1 VKRNEEVAS
10 VKVRSRRIAALL
22 GVGLALALSAVLM
35 TTAAS
40 ARPNHVEKRTRITIM
55 VGGINKV
62 IYAVATLAKNLGYYE
77 KAGVDIY
84 PLDSPAGVEEADALV
99 AGQIDAAMGYYNHT
113 IDLAGKGKSTECVV
127 QIGLT
132 PGHAIVV
139 PTNSSIHSLADMKGK
154 VMGITGTGSSTDFE
168 LQYLGLRNGIQPS
181 QFTRLPVGAGQ
192 TFIAALQHG
201 QIDGGITSQPT
212 IATLVASGQARIL
225 VDLQDNAQSKKAF
238 GGTFPSTCIYM
249 RTDYVN
255 GHKEGVQRLVNAV
268 VWTLKWIHSHSAA
281 QIASKMPVDY
291 AGSNANLYV
300 SAWQQSLGFYSP
312 DGIMPKDGP
321 TTQYNVLAK
330 FESDLPG
337 KHVDLKKT
345 YTNEFALKADRTK
358 VPKAK

>member
-1 VKRNEEVAS
+1 DHNPREPADHVAAGSSRRDQSVKRNEEVAS

-84 PLDSPAGVEEADALV
+84 PLDSPAGIEEADALV

-139 PTNSSIHSLADMKGK
+139 PANSPIKSIADFKGH
-154 VMGITGTGSSTDFE
+154 VLGITGTGSSTDFE
-168 LQYLGLRNGIQPS
+168 LQFLGMKNGVQPS
-181 QFTRLPVGAGQ
+181 QFTRLPVGAGS
-192 TFIAALQHG
+192 TFIAALTHG

-212 IATLVASGQARIL
+212 IGQLLKTGQAKVL
-225 VDLQDNAQSKKAF
+225 VDLQTASSSSKAF
-238 GGTFPSTCIYM
+238 GGTFPSTCVYM

-255 GHKEGVQRLVNAV
+255 K
-268 VWTLKWIHSHSAA
+268 
-281 QIASKMPVDY
+281 
-291 AGSNANLYV
+291 
-300 SAWQQSLGFYSP
+300 
-312 DGIMPKDGP
+312 
-321 TTQYNVLAK
+321 
-330 FESDLPG
+330 
-337 KHVDLKKT
+337 
-345 YTNEFALKADRTK
+345 
-358 VPKAK
+358 

>member
-1 VKRNEEVAS
+1 MELN
-10 VKVRSRRIAALL
+10 RRARTTAVTALAITVIALL
-22 GVGLALALSAVLM
+22 G

-40 ARPNHVEKRTRITIM
+40 AHTSAPAQSQGRTRITIM
-55 VGGINKV
+55 VGGINKI
-62 IYAVATLAKNLGYYE
+62 IYATATLAKQLGYYE
-77 KAGVDIY
+77 KAGVDIF

-113 IDLAGKGKSTECVV
+113 IDLAGKGKATECVV

-139 PTNSSIHSLADMKGK
+139 PTNSPIKSLADLKGK

-168 LQYLGLRNGIQPS
+168 MQYLGLRNGIQPS

-212 IATLVASGQARIL
+212 IATLVASGQAKIL

-255 GHKEGVQRLVNAV
+255 THKASVQKFVNAI
-268 VWTLKWIHSHSAA
+268 VWTLKWIHSHTAA
-281 QIASKMPVDY
+281 QIAAKMPSDY
-291 AGSNANLYV
+291 AGNDATLYTN
-300 SAWQQSLGFYSP
+300 AWQQTLGFYSS

-321 TTQYNVLAK
+321 ITQYKVLAA
-330 FESDLPG
+330 FEPDLPG
-337 KHVDLKKT
+337 KHVKLSAT
-345 YTNEFALKADRTK
+345 YTNAFALQADKTK
-358 VPKAK
+358 PPKAK